1 MFGTF
6 AAEDENDL
14 PDYGLVSPMTTFNP
28 LKVVFIEY
36 INIFKDVFGKGL
48 TLKDRILYLFGP
60 PGWSHDGSRLMST
73 DIKAEYYK
81 EQGIKENN

>member
-1 MFGTF
+1 MEMTF
-6 AAEDENDL
+6 D
-14 PDYGLVSPMTTFNP
+14 
-28 LKVVFIEY
+28 
-36 INIFKDVFGKGL
+36 FKDVFGKGL